1 MRRTLIVT
9 NDFPPRQGG
18 IQSFVHELAL
28 RLDPGQLT
36 VYAPRWDGDAAFDA
50 AQPFEVVRHPTS
62 LMIGGPSVR
71 RRAAELARSRRAE
84 VVIFGASAPL
94 GLITPVLRKAGVRQ
108 AIAITHGH
116 EAGWAA
122 LPVARQL
129 LRRIGERTD
138 VVTYLGE
145 YFRVRLA
152 SALGPRAAARMAR
165 LHPGVDAGTFRP
177 DPGARQLIRD
187 RYGLADRPVVVCVS
201 RLVARKGQDTLLRA
215 WPAVID
221 QVPEAALLIVG
232 GGPYAKT
239 LHQLAGRAGLT
250 AEARVAG
257 QAPAGDRAEPAAPA
271 GPRPERAAPAGDRAE
286 PAAPASRPSVY
297 FTGAVPRAELPA
309 HYAAGDVFSMPCRT
323 RRGGL
328 DVEGLGIVYLEA
340 SAAGLPVVGGDSG
353 GAPDAILEG
362 ETGYVVGGRDVTALS
377 DRLVALLRDPAGAR
391 AMGEKGRAWVERDWN
406 WDLVASR
413 LRALIEAN

>member
-1 MRRTLIVT
+1 MRPTLIVT

-18 IQSFVHELAL
+18 IQSFIHELAL
-28 RLDPGQLT
+28 RLDPGRLT
-36 VYAPRWDGDAAFDA
+36 VYAPRWEGDAAFDA

-71 RRAAELARSRRAE
+71 RRAAELVRSRGAE
-84 VVIFGASAPL
+84 AVIFGASAPL
-94 GLITPVLRKAGVRQ
+94 GLITPVLRKAGAKR

-122 LPVARQL
+122 LPAARQL
-129 LRRIGERTD
+129 LRRIGDETD
-138 VVTYLGE
+138 VMTYLGE
-145 YFRVRLA
+145 YFRVRVA
-152 SALGPRAAARMAR
+152 GALRPAAAARMGR

-177 DPGARQLIRD
+177 DQAARQAIRE
-187 RYGLADRPVVVCVS
+187 RHGLGDRPVVVCVS

-215 WPAVID
+215 WPAVIAK
-221 QVPEAALLIVG
+221 VPDAALLIVG
-232 GGPYAKT
+232 RGPYAKA
-239 LHQLAGRAGLT
+239 LHQLS
-250 AEARVAG
+250 
-257 QAPAGDRAEPAAPA
+257 
-271 GPRPERAAPAGDRAE
+271 ERTGV
-286 PAAPASRPSVY
+286 PASVT
-297 FTGAVPRAELPA
+297 FTGPVPQAELPA
-309 HYAAGDVFSMPCRT
+309 YYTAGDVFSMPCRT

-353 GAPDAILEG
+353 GAPDAILDG
-362 ETGYVVGGRDVTALS
+362 ETGYVVGGGDVGALA
-377 DRLVALLRDPAGAR
+377 DRLVALLEDPAGAR

-413 LRALIEAN
+413 LRALIDGS

>member
-9 NDFPPRQGG
+9 NDFPPRRGG
-18 IQSFVHELAL
+18 IQSFVYELAL

-36 VYAPRWDGDAAFDA
+36 VYAPKWEGDAGFDA

-71 RRAAELARSRRAE
+71 RRAAGLVRSRKAE

-94 GLITPVLRKAGVRQ
+94 GLITPVLREAGVRR

-129 LRRIGERTD
+129 LRQIGERTD
-138 VVTYLGE
+138 VLTYLGE
-145 YFRVRLA
+145 YFKVRVA
-152 SALGPRAAARMAR
+152 GALTPRAAARMTR
-165 LHPGVDAGTFRP
+165 LHPGVDATTFRP
-177 DPGARQLIRD
+177 DPEARRVIRD
-187 RYGLADRPVVVCVS
+187 RYGLGERPVVVCVS
-201 RLVARKGQDTLLRA
+201 RLVPRKGQDTLLHV
-215 WPAVID
+215 WPEVLK
-221 QVPEAALLIVG
+221 QVPDAALLIVSG
-232 GGPYAKT
+232 GSYASALHKLSQRLGLATWISAVGPVPPAELPAYHA
-239 LHQLAGRAGLT
+239 AGY
-250 AEARVAG
+250 
-257 QAPAGDRAEPAAPA
+257 
-271 GPRPERAAPAGDRAE
+271 
-286 PAAPASRPSVY
+286 RPSVY
-297 FTGAVPRAELPA
+297 FTGPVPQEELPA

-353 GAPDAILEG
+353 GAPDAILDG
-362 ETGYVVGGRDVTALS
+362 ETGYVVGGRDEAALTQ
-377 DRLVALLRDPAGAR
+377 RLIALLQDPADAK

-406 WDLVASR
+406 WNLIASR
-413 LRALIEAN
+413 LRTLIDEG